1 MKIASLI
8 ARYLLALIFLVFGF
22 NGFFHFIP
30 MQMPA
35 GTGGQFMGA
44 VFVSNFFIVVY
55 LLQVIPA
62 ILLFLGRFV
71 PLALILIAPVIVNIL
86 CFHIFMAPSG
96 LPIAIFV
103 LALWLL
109 AASGVRSAFEG
120 ILQQRVTN

>member
-1 MKIASLI
+1 
-8 ARYLLALIFLVFGF
+8 
-22 NGFFHFIP
+22 
-30 MQMPA
+30 MPA

-55 LLQVIPA
+55 LFQVIPA

>member
-30 MQMPA
+30 MQMPT

-55 LLQVIPA
+55 LFQVIPA

-120 ILQQRVTN
+120 IFQQRVTN